1 MKISA
6 LAALALAAGL
16 IAAPATVAAS
26 QPSSGCLTHTLFGV
40 PLAEPHCGPTWKNTN
55 APRPSYFKRN
65 QPASVSPNPSTP
77 VTPTDP
83 VETCTTIPGSPIYE
97 NQIVG
102 YTDGAP
108 IRERQMQYKTV
119 TIPGVGSISVPTGYA
134 WVTVGYEQ
142 VPVYG
147 DVQVGTG
154 PDSEV
159 CEPTD

>member
-6 LAALALAAGL
+6 LAALALLTGFA
-16 IAAPATVAAS
+16 AAPSFAS
-26 QPSSGCLTHTLFGV
+26 QPTDHCLTHTIFGV

-55 APRPSYFKRN
+55 APRPSYFKQKQN
-65 QPASVSPNPSTP
+65 APVSPNPSTP

-119 TIPGVGSISVPTGYA
+119 TIPGVGSIRVPTGYA

-142 VPVYG
+142 VPVY
-147 DVQVGTG
+147 DNVQVGTG

-159 CEPTD
+159 CGPAD